1 MIMELIFVNYWDVW
15 GSESEGWEV
24 NDVARHTLKNSEAPD
39 TEKDVLSIL
48 IDNDIVHSDTSLDD
62 LDLEFSSFSVEITER
77 KTNRPFG
84 RIEWEGE
91 VISVRQI

>member
-1 MIMELIFVNYWDVW
+1 MELIFVNYWDVW
-15 GSESEGWEV
+15 GNEADGWDV
-24 NDVARHTLKNSEAPD
+24 NDVSRHTIKNSEAPD